1 MAAKEFLL
9 NQEQVE
15 TEIQDAILQL
25 QRLHITELISKQIEQ
40 DRHSKTK
47 DGSKLKKLLE
57 LKQAIGSS

>member
-9 NQEQVE
+9 NHEQVE

-25 QRLHITELISKQIEQ
+25 QRLHITELISKQIEE
-40 DRHSKTK
+40 DRNSKTK